1 MKLNELRLLI
11 DTQSSLQTKI
21 AAKKLQLSVIERP
34 NYLCM
39 NTESIQLPETT
50 KSEDDILLSDL
61 VVTLTEIDNILKD
74 KGITKEL
81 RDKTSLSIYED
92 YDNHVF
98 IYYNYYV
105 TEPEY
110 KQDKI
115 NKAKAELNSLQE
127 QLNEVESKMKDL
139 GLEF

>member
-1 MKLNELRLLI
+1 MKLRELEDMLTERRVLRN
-11 DTQSSLQTKI
+11 KI
-21 AAKKLQLSVIERP
+21 AVQKLQLSVIERP
-34 NYLCM
+34 DYSCM

-61 VVTLTEIDNILKD
+61 VSTLTEIDNILKD

-81 RDKTSLSIYED
+81 RDKTSLSISED

-98 IYYNYYV
+98 VDYNYYV
-105 TEPEY
+105 TEPEF

-115 NKAKAELNSLQE
+115 NKVKAELSALQE
-127 QLNEVESKMKDL
+127 QLNEVESKMKEL

>member
-1 MKLNELRLLI
+1 MKLNELKSLI

-21 AAKKLQLSVIERP
+21 TVKKLQLSVIKRP
-34 NYLCM
+34 DYSCM

-50 KSEDDILLSDL
+50 KSEDEVLLSDL
-61 VVTLTEIDNILKD
+61 ANTLTEIDNTLKD
-74 KGITKEL
+74 KGISKEL

-98 IYYNYYV
+98 IDYNYYV
-105 TEPEY
+105 TEPEF

>member
-1 MKLNELRLLI
+1 MRLLELE
-11 DTQSSLQTKI
+11 DLLTERSVLRNKVV
-21 AAKKLQLSVIERP
+21 AKKLQLSAIERP
-34 NYLCM
+34 DYLYM

-61 VVTLTEIDNILKD
+61 TSALTKIDSSLKD
-74 KGITKEL
+74 KGLTKEL
-81 RDKTSLSIYED
+81 RDNTLLSISED

-98 IYYNYYV
+98 IDYNYYV

-115 NKAKAELNSLQE
+115 NEAKAELKALQE

>member
-34 NYLCM
+34 DYSCM
-39 NTESIQLPETT
+39 NTFSIQLPETT

-61 VVTLTEIDNILKD
+61 VAILTEIDNILKD
-74 KGITKEL
+74 KSITKEL

-92 YDNHVF
+92 YDNRVF
-98 IYYNYYV
+98 IDYNYYV
-105 TEPEY
+105 TDPEY
-110 KQDKI
+110 RQDKI
-115 NKAKAELNSLQE
+115 NKVKAELSALQE
-127 QLNEVESKMKDL
+127 QLNEVESKMKEF

>member
-34 NYLCM
+34 DYSCM
-39 NTESIQLPETT
+39 NTFSIQLPETT

-61 VVTLTEIDNILKD
+61 VVTLTEIVNILKD

-92 YDNHVF
+92 CDNHVF

-105 TEPEY
+105 TEPEF

-115 NKAKAELNSLQE
+115 NKAKAELSALQE
-127 QLNEVESKMKDL
+127 QLNEIESKMKEL

>member
-1 MKLNELRLLI
+1 MKLNELKSLI

-21 AAKKLQLSVIERP
+21 AAKKLKLSVIERP
-34 NYLCM
+34 DYSCM

-50 KSEDDILLSDL
+50 KSEDDILLSGL
-61 VVTLTEIDNILKD
+61 VATLTEIGNILKD

-98 IYYNYYV
+98 IDYNYYV

-115 NKAKAELNSLQE
+115 NEAKAELSALQE
-127 QLNEVESKMKDL
+127 QLNEVESKMKEL

>member
-1 MKLNELRLLI
+1 MKLSELRLLI

-21 AAKKLQLSVIERP
+21 AAKKLQLSVIERL

-61 VVTLTEIDNILKD
+61 VATLTEIDNILKD

-98 IYYNYYV
+98 IYYNYYI
-105 TEPEY
+105 TEPEF

-115 NKAKAELNSLQE
+115 NKVKAELNALQE

>member
-21 AAKKLQLSVIERP
+21 AAKKLQLSVIEKP
-34 NYLCM
+34 DYSCM

-61 VVTLTEIDNILKD
+61 VTTLTKIDNILKD

-92 YDNHVF
+92 YDNRVF
-98 IYYNYYV
+98 IGYNYYV

-115 NKAKAELNSLQE
+115 NKVKAELSALQE

>member
-21 AAKKLQLSVIERP
+21 AAKKLQLSVIKRP
-34 NYLCM
+34 DYSCM

-61 VVTLTEIDNILKD
+61 VATLTEIDSLLKD

-98 IYYNYYV
+98 VAN
-105 TEPEY
+105 
-110 KQDKI
+110 
-115 NKAKAELNSLQE
+115 
-127 QLNEVESKMKDL
+127 NEKLD
-139 GLEF
+139 

>member
-1 MKLNELRLLI
+1 MKLKELMLLI
-11 DTQSSLQTKI
+11 DTRSSLQTKI
-21 AAKKLQLSVIERP
+21 AAKKLQLSVIEKP
-34 NYLCM
+34 DYSCM
-39 NTESIQLPETT
+39 NTENIQLPETT

-61 VVTLTEIDNILKD
+61 VTALTEIDNILKD

-81 RDKTSLSIYED
+81 RDKTSLSMYED

-98 IYYNYYV
+98 IDYNYYV

-115 NKAKAELNSLQE
+115 NKAKAELSALQE

>member
-1 MKLNELRLLI
+1 MKLDELKLLI

-21 AAKKLQLSVIERP
+21 AAKRLQLRVIERP

-61 VVTLTEIDNILKD
+61 VATLTEIGNILKD

-98 IYYNYYV
+98 IDYNYYV
-105 TEPEY
+105 TEPEF

-115 NKAKAELNSLQE
+115 NEAKAELSALQE
-127 QLNEVESKMKDL
+127 QLNEIESKMKEL

>member
-11 DTQSSLQTKI
+11 DIQSSLQTKI
-21 AAKKLQLSVIERP
+21 AAKKLQLGVIERP
-34 NYLCM
+34 DYSCM
-39 NTESIQLPETT
+39 NTESVQLPETT
-50 KSEDDILLSDL
+50 KSEDDILLSEL
-61 VVTLTEIDNILKD
+61 VTTLTEIDNILKD

-98 IYYNYYV
+98 IDYNYYV
-105 TEPEY
+105 TEPEF
-110 KQDKI
+110 KQNKI
-115 NKAKAELNSLQE
+115 NKVKAELSALQE

>member
-1 MKLNELRLLI
+1 MNLNELKLLI

-21 AAKKLQLSVIERP
+21 AAKKLQLSVIEKP
-34 NYLCM
+34 DYSCM

-61 VVTLTEIDNILKD
+61 VATLTEIGNILKD

-105 TEPEY
+105 TEPEF

-115 NKAKAELNSLQE
+115 NKVKAELSALQE

>member
-11 DTQSSLQTKI
+11 DIQSSLQTKI

-34 NYLCM
+34 DYSCM

-50 KSEDDILLSDL
+50 KSEDDILLDDL
-61 VVTLTEIDNILKD
+61 VATLTKIDSILKD

-98 IYYNYYV
+98 INYNYYV
-105 TEPEY
+105 TDLGY
-110 KQDKI
+110 RQDKI
-115 NKAKAELNSLQE
+115 NKVKAELNSLQG
-127 QLNEVESKMKDL
+127 QLNEVESKMKDS

>member
-34 NYLCM
+34 DYSCM

-61 VVTLTEIDNILKD
+61 VATLTEIGNILKD

-81 RDKTSLSIYED
+81 RDKISLSIYED

-98 IYYNYYV
+98 IDYNYYV

-115 NKAKAELNSLQE
+115 NKVKAELSALQE

>member
-1 MKLNELRLLI
+1 MKLNELKLLI

-34 NYLCM
+34 DYSCM

-61 VVTLTEIDNILKD
+61 VVTLTEIGNILKD

-92 YDNHVF
+92 YDNHIF

-115 NKAKAELNSLQE
+115 NKVKAELNSLQW

>member
-1 MKLNELRLLI
+1 MKLNELEDLL
-11 DTQSSLQTKI
+11 TERSVLRNKV
-21 AAKKLQLSVIERP
+21 AAKKLKLSVIERHD
-34 NYLCM
+34 YSCM

-81 RDKTSLSIYED
+81 RDKTSISIYED
-92 YDNHVF
+92 HDNHVF
-98 IYYNYYV
+98 IDYNYYV

-115 NKAKAELNSLQE
+115 NEAKAELSALQE
-127 QLNEVESKMKDL
+127 QLNEVESKMKEL

>member
-1 MKLNELRLLI
+1 MKLNELRSLI

-21 AAKKLQLSVIERP
+21 AAKKLKLSVIERP
-34 NYLCM
+34 DYSCM

-61 VVTLTEIDNILKD
+61 VATLTEIGNILKD

-98 IYYNYYV
+98 IDYNYYV
-105 TEPEY
+105 TEPDF

-115 NKAKAELNSLQE
+115 NKAKAELSALQE

>member
-1 MKLNELRLLI
+1 MKLNELKELI
-11 DTQSSLQTKI
+11 DKQMRLQTKI
-21 AAKKLQLSVIERP
+21 VIQKLLLSSIEKP
-34 NYLCM
+34 DYSCM

-61 VVTLTEIDNILKD
+61 VTTLTKIDSILKD

-92 YDNHVF
+92 YDNRVF
-98 IYYNYYV
+98 IGYDYYV
-105 TEPEY
+105 TEPEF

-115 NKAKAELNSLQE
+115 NKAKAELSALQE

>member
-1 MKLNELRLLI
+1 MKLSELRLLI

-34 NYLCM
+34 DYSCM

-61 VVTLTEIDNILKD
+61 VVTLNEIVNILKD

-98 IYYNYYV
+98 IDYNYYV

>member
-1 MKLNELRLLI
+1 MKLNELKLLI

-21 AAKKLQLSVIERP
+21 AAKKLQLSVIERSD
-34 NYLCM
+34 YSCM

-50 KSEDDILLSDL
+50 KAKDDILLSDL
-61 VVTLTEIDNILKD
+61 VATLTEIDNILKD

-115 NKAKAELNSLQE
+115 NEAKAELSALQE
-127 QLNEVESKMKDL
+127 QLSEIESKMKEL

>member
-34 NYLCM
+34 DYSCM

-50 KSEDDILLSDL
+50 KSDNSVLLDDL
-61 VVTLTEIDNILKD
+61 VTTLTKIDSILKD
-74 KGITKEL
+74 IGITKEL
-81 RDKTSLSIYED
+81 RDKTSLYIYED

-98 IYYNYYV
+98 VHYSYYV
-105 TEPEY
+105 TEPKF

-115 NKAKAELNSLQE
+115 NKAKAELNALQE

-139 GLEF
+139 RLEF

>member
-1 MKLNELRLLI
+1 MKLNELRSLI

-21 AAKKLQLSVIERP
+21 AAKRLQLHVIERP
-34 NYLCM
+34 DYSCM

-50 KSEDDILLSDL
+50 KSEDDILLSGL
-61 VVTLTEIDNILKD
+61 VATLTEIDNILKD

-98 IYYNYYV
+98 IDYNYYV
-105 TEPEY
+105 TEPEF
-110 KQDKI
+110 KQDNI
-115 NKAKAELNSLQE
+115 NEAKAELSALQE
-127 QLNEVESKMKDL
+127 QLNEIESKMKEL

>member
-1 MKLNELRLLI
+1 MKLNELRSLI

-21 AAKKLQLSVIERP
+21 AAKKLKLSVIERP
-34 NYLCM
+34 DYSCM

-98 IYYNYYV
+98 IDYNYYV
-105 TEPEY
+105 TEPEF

-115 NKAKAELNSLQE
+115 NEAKAELSALQE

>member
-11 DTQSSLQTKI
+11 DTQSSLQAKI

-34 NYLCM
+34 DYSCINIE
-39 NTESIQLPETT
+39 NIQLPETT
-50 KSEDDILLSDL
+50 KSSSDILLSDL
-61 VVTLTEIDNILKD
+61 VATLTEIGNILKD

-98 IYYNYYV
+98 IGYNYYV

-115 NKAKAELNSLQE
+115 NKVKAELSALQE
-127 QLNEVESKMKDL
+127 QLNEIESKMKEL
-139 GLEF
+139 SLEF

>member
-34 NYLCM
+34 DYSCM

-61 VVTLTEIDNILKD
+61 VATLTEIGNILKD

-81 RDKTSLSIYED
+81 RDKTSFSIYED

-98 IYYNYYV
+98 IDYNYYV

>member
-1 MKLNELRLLI
+1 MLLI
-11 DTQSSLQTKI
+11 DTRGNLQTKI
-21 AAKKLQLSVIERP
+21 ATKKLQLGVIERP
-34 NYLCM
+34 DYSCM

-61 VVTLTEIDNILKD
+61 VTTLTKIDNILKD

-105 TEPEY
+105 TEPEF

-115 NKAKAELNSLQE
+115 NGAKAELSALQE

>member
-1 MKLNELRLLI
+1 MKLNELRSLI

-21 AAKKLQLSVIERP
+21 AAKKLQLRVIERSD
-34 NYLCM
+34 YSCM

-50 KSEDDILLSDL
+50 KSEDDILLGDL
-61 VVTLTEIDNILKD
+61 VTTLTEIGNILKD

-105 TEPEY
+105 TEPEF

-115 NKAKAELNSLQE
+115 NMAKAELSALQE

>member
-1 MKLNELRLLI
+1 MNLNELKLLI

-21 AAKKLQLSVIERP
+21 AAKKLQLSVINRP
-34 NYLCM
+34 DYSCM

-61 VVTLTEIDNILKD
+61 VATLTEIDSLLKD

-98 IYYNYYV
+98 VDYNYYV

-115 NKAKAELNSLQE
+115 NKAKAELSALQE

>member
-1 MKLNELRLLI
+1 MNLNELKLLI

-21 AAKKLQLSVIERP
+21 AAKKLQLSIIERP
-34 NYLCM
+34 NYSCM
-39 NTESIQLPETT
+39 NTENIQLPETT

-61 VVTLTEIDNILKD
+61 VATLTEIDSLLKD

-98 IYYNYYV
+98 VHYSYYV
-105 TEPEY
+105 TEPKF

-115 NKAKAELNSLQE
+115 NKAKAELSALQE

>member
-21 AAKKLQLSVIERP
+21 AAKKLQLIVIKRP
-34 NYLCM
+34 DYSCM

-61 VVTLTEIDNILKD
+61 VATLTEIDSLLKD

-92 YDNHVF
+92 YDNRVF
-98 IYYNYYV
+98 VHYNYYI
-105 TEPEY
+105 TEPKF

-115 NKAKAELNSLQE
+115 NKAKAELSALQE
-127 QLNEVESKMKDL
+127 QLNEIESKMKEL
-139 GLEF
+139 SLEF

>member
-34 NYLCM
+34 DYSCM

-50 KSEDDILLSDL
+50 KSEDDILLDAL
-61 VVTLTEIDNILKD
+61 VATLTKIDSILKD

-92 YDNHVF
+92 YDKHVF
-98 IYYNYYV
+98 IDYNYYV
-105 TEPEY
+105 VEPEA

-115 NKAKAELNSLQE
+115 NKAKAELSALQE
-127 QLNEVESKMKDL
+127 QLNEIESKMKDL

>member
-34 NYLCM
+34 DYSCM

-98 IYYNYYV
+98 IDYNYYV
-105 TEPEY
+105 TEPEF

-127 QLNEVESKMKDL
+127 QLNEVESKMKDI

>member
-1 MKLNELRLLI
+1 MKLRELEDMLTERRVLRN
-11 DTQSSLQTKI
+11 KI
-21 AAKKLQLSVIERP
+21 AVQKLQLSVIERP
-34 NYLCM
+34 DYSCM

-61 VVTLTEIDNILKD
+61 VATLTEIGNILKD

-98 IYYNYYV
+98 IDYNYYV
-105 TEPEY
+105 TEPEF

-115 NKAKAELNSLQE
+115 NEAKAELSALQE
-127 QLNEVESKMKDL
+127 QLNEIESKMKEL

>member
-1 MKLNELRLLI
+1 MRLLELE
-11 DTQSSLQTKI
+11 DLLTERSVLRNKVV
-21 AAKKLQLSVIERP
+21 AKKLQLSAIERP
-34 NYLCM
+34 DYLCM

-61 VVTLTEIDNILKD
+61 TSALTKIDSSLKD
-74 KGITKEL
+74 KGLTKEL
-81 RDKTSLSIYED
+81 RDNTLLSISED

-98 IYYNYYV
+98 IDYNYYV

-115 NKAKAELNSLQE
+115 NKVKAELSALQE
-127 QLNEVESKMKDL
+127 QLNEVESKMKEL

>member
-1 MKLNELRLLI
+1 MNLNELKLLI

-34 NYLCM
+34 DYSCM
-39 NTESIQLPETT
+39 NTESIQLPKTT

-61 VVTLTEIDNILKD
+61 VATLTEIGNILKD

-98 IYYNYYV
+98 IDYNYYV

-115 NKAKAELNSLQE
+115 NKVKAELSALQE

>member
-1 MKLNELRLLI
+1 MKLNELKLLI

-34 NYLCM
+34 DYSCM
-39 NTESIQLPETT
+39 NTESIQLPETS

-61 VVTLTEIDNILKD
+61 VATLTEIGNILKD
-74 KGITKEL
+74 KGVTKEL
-81 RDKTSLSIYED
+81 RDKTSLYIYED

-98 IYYNYYV
+98 VHYNYYV
-105 TEPEY
+105 TEPEF

-115 NKAKAELNSLQE
+115 NKVKAELNSLQE

>member
-34 NYLCM
+34 DYSCM

-61 VVTLTEIDNILKD
+61 VATLTEIGNILKD

-127 QLNEVESKMKDL
+127 QLNEVESKMKYL